1 MEKVDTTILTIFI
14 IFFVLIKKINIYG
27 TNNDNIY
34 IIICFGLAKY
44 SRLLSFGS
52 LKKWVFI
59 LFFSSSFWKN

>member
-52 LKKWVFI
+52 LKK
-59 LFFSSSFWKN
+59 